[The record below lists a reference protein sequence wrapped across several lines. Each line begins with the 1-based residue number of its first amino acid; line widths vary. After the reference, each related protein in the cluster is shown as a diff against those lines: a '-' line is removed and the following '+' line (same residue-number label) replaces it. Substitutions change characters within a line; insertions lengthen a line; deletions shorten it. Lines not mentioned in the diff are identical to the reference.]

1 VKADIV
7 MKRGKVVLIVILSA
21 FIAGLLLNSWIST
34 LMVWIFSA
42 TVVAYFVVNFFVK
55 KNKKLFFHPLFV
67 FSVLIFL
74 VKLLYFL
81 FSDEKFAMIESS
93 LPLLIFPVIFFLLPP
108 DKQVFEAVC
117 KISVLSYL
125 LITLSFIGSFSFWF
139 FTTNM
144 NFYEFMYHKRSLYT
158 NYLTYPFFEHPT
170 FFSLNL
176 CLIFPLIFV
185 ATNAIK
191 MQKRKSL
198 VLIILISAVIIFAT
212 WLTGSRS
219 GFLVAGI
226 ISVTLLL
233 SQLNFNLM
241 YKFGILFFAAIALYF
256 STSVFGVNIHD
267 STRKEMLEQAKY
279 KIREKPFLGNGIGRL
294 EYSVEIYDHNGKHY
308 HPHNQ
313 FYSELVKQ
321 GFVGAL
327 PLFLFIV
334 AVIITT
340 LYKKFNWLLFFWL
353 LVYFP
358 LMWIDAPL
366 EYYGGISLSFWLCFF
381 ITNRS

>member
-1 VKADIV
+1 
-7 MKRGKVVLIVILSA
+7 MKKRQVVLIVVLSA

-34 LMVWIFSA
+34 LMVWILSA
-42 TVVAYFVVNFFVK
+42 TVMAYFVVNFFVK
-55 KNKKLFFHPLFV
+55 KNRKLYFHPLFV
-67 FSVLIFL
+67 FSALIFL

-125 LITLSFIGSFSFWF
+125 LIALSFIGSFLFWF

-144 NFYEFMYHKRSLYT
+144 SFNEFMYYKKSLYPS
-158 NYLTYPFFEHPT
+158 YLTYPFFEHPT

-176 CLIFPLIFV
+176 CLIFPLIYV

-191 MQKRKSL
+191 MKNRRKL
-198 VLIILISAVIIFAT
+198 FLIILISAVIIFAT
-212 WLTGSRS
+212 WLTSSRS
-219 GFLVAGI
+219 GFLVAGLT
-226 ISVTLLL
+226 SATLLL
-233 SQLNFNLM
+233 SRLKCNLM
-241 YKFGILFFAAIALYF
+241 YKFGILFLFAIALYF
-256 STSVFGVNIHD
+256 SASVFGVNTQD
-267 STRKEMLEQAKY
+267 SARKEMLEQAKCR
-279 KIREKPFLGNGIGRL
+279 IREKPFFGNGIGRL
-294 EYSVEIYDHNGKHY
+294 EYSVENDSRKHY

-313 FYSELVKQ
+313 FYSELVTQ

-340 LYKKFNWLLFFWL
+340 LYKKFNWLLFF
-353 LVYFP
+353 LVVD
-358 LMWIDAPL
+358 L
-366 EYYGGISLSFWLCFF
+366 
-381 ITNRS
+381 RSVDVD